1 MDHLVLIRLD
11 VFEDIFTFEVL
22 DCEEGRVEWDSDL
35 VEDCNQRL
43 RPSEAREKRGRCEGT
58 EGEDREDRERRI
70 VKPWAGSRVAEVD
83 GEWDWVK

>member
-1 MDHLVLIRLD
+1 VDHFVLVGLD
-11 VFEDIFTFEVL
+11 VFENVFTFEVL
-22 DCEEGRVEWDSDL
+22 DCEEGCVEWDSDL

-58 EGEDREDRERRI
+58 EGEARERRI

-83 GEWDWVK
+83 GEWDCVK